1 MVLRAAAVF
10 GVAFF
15 ACCGLATAAAPTKN
29 HFKSFFINC
38 AAPTTKASYQLC
50 PRPPA
55 LAPFATIKT
64 SAAPVTV
71 TYIASSG
78 HCSPVKMI
86 VYVDGKKVG
95 ETPKVNANGIARV
108 SFDVAP
114 GARHRLAFVEQ
125 GFVGGCNSGELVS
138 IAGKLET
145 TYSP

>member
-1 MVLRAAAVF
+1 MPVVL
-10 GVAFF
+10 GVALF
-15 ACCGLATAAAPTKN
+15 ACAGLATAAAPTKN

-38 AAPTTKASYQLC
+38 GNPTTKASYQLC

-55 LAPFATIKT
+55 LAPFAAIKT

-95 ETPKVNANGIARV
+95 ETPKVNANGIAKLSFRV
-108 SFDVAP
+108 TP
-114 GARHRLAFVEQ
+114 GKPHKLGFVEQ
-125 GFVGGCNSGELVS
+125 GFVGGCNTGELVS
-138 IAGKLET
+138 IAGKIET
-145 TYSP
+145 TYTP